1 LGLELYPFFLAAG
14 LPGPSMRV
22 DALIGGGPQCPL
34 FEVVAEL
41 VQSLLP
47 VMEKLKIVSAAEVGI
62 STLAQRM
69 RDEVVAMKGV
79 VLSAGFIGAWSR
91 KPDSD

>member
-1 LGLELYPFFLAAG
+1 
-14 LPGPSMRV
+14 M

-34 FEVVAEL
+34 YEIVAEL
-41 VQSLLP
+41 IQSLLP
-47 VMEKLKIVSAAEVGI
+47 AMEKLKIASAAEVVI

-69 RDEVVAMKGV
+69 RDEVVDLKGV

-91 KPDSD
+91 KRNSD

>member
-1 LGLELYPFFLAAG
+1 
-14 LPGPSMRV
+14 V
-22 DALIGGGPQCPL
+22 
-34 FEVVAEL
+34 

-47 VMEKLKIVSAAEVGI
+47 VMEKLKIANAAEVGI

-69 RDEVVAMKGV
+69 RDEVVALKGV

-91 KPDSD
+91 KGHID